1 MQEGDEKDRGASL
14 LMPKRSA
21 PFFTLAIALITA
33 LAATLASSSTE
44 ARDVYRW
51 VQYGPNG
58 LEARAVTDAPSC
70 PTVTIDGHAATMR
83 QRSAPGEHYPVRG
96 CATPIPATAKLVT
109 MNGIPL
115 PLPKPRAER
124 ILIMGDTG
132 CRLKGADRAQACH
145 DMREW
150 PFRLGAAMSA
160 DFKPDLVI
168 HVGDMHYRETPCPEN
183 NLGCAGSPYGDTW
196 QVWKEDFFD
205 PGQSL
210 LSAAPWVMVRGNHEE
225 CGRGGIGWA
234 RTLDPYPYDQKRGRD
249 GCLGPQQPYKVDL
262 GGLTLLVMD
271 VSTAD
276 EPRVNEQ
283 QVAFFRPQFESAK
296 HIQGPVWFAF
306 HRPIWAIEYFV
317 KGQPAGDNKTLA
329 AAARGALTPNVQ
341 AILSGHHHVF
351 EVLKYK
357 NDLPLQIISGH
368 GGNELSLDVP
378 APIGQVVND
387 ETIVAGL
394 ARPGIFGFAMIE
406 REKGDTSATKWM
418 LTGYD
423 RRGQPIGTCKLD
435 GRNLTC
441 P

>member
-1 MQEGDEKDRGASL
+1 MLK
-14 LMPKRSA
+14 PSA
-21 PFFTLAIALITA
+21 QCLALGLA
-33 LAATLASSSTE
+33 LAASSAD
-44 ARDVYRW
+44 ARDLYRW
-51 VQYGPNG
+51 VQYGPSG
-58 LEARAVTDAPSC
+58 LEARAVTDGPACPSAM
-70 PTVTIDGHAATMR
+70 IDGQAVVM
-83 QRSAPGEHYPVRG
+83 QERSTPGENYPVRG
-96 CATPIPATAKLVT
+96 CALALPATAKLVT
-109 MNGIPL
+109 IEGTPVPM
-115 PLPKPRAER
+115 PKPRADR
-124 ILIMGDTG
+124 ILIIGDTG
-132 CRLKGADRAQACH
+132 CRLKGADRAQACN

-168 HVGDMHYRETPCPEN
+168 HVGDMHYRESPCPAN
-183 NLGCAGSPYGDTW
+183 NLGCAGSPFGDTW

-205 PGQSL
+205 PGEAL
-210 LSAAPWVMVRGNHEE
+210 LNAAPWVMVRGNHEE

-234 RTLDPYPYDQKRGRD
+234 RTLDPYPYDQKSGRD

-262 GGLTLLVMD
+262 GGLTMLVMD

-276 EPRVNEQ
+276 EQRLNEQ
-283 QVAFFRPQFESAK
+283 QAAFFRPQFESAQN
-296 HIQGPVWFAF
+296 IQGPVWFAF
-306 HRPIWAIEYFV
+306 HRPIWAVEFFING
-317 KGQPAGDNKTLA
+317 KPAGDNKTLA
-329 AAARGALTPNVQ
+329 AAAKGALSPNVQ

-351 EVLKYK
+351 EVVKYE

-378 APIGQVVND
+378 DPVGQEVNG
-387 ETIVAGL
+387 EKIIAGI

-406 REKGDTSATKWM
+406 RARDASTNTTWT

-423 RRGQPIGTCKLD
+423 RRGQSIGSCKLE